1 MTAGPLGFSD
11 LSHGRRK
18 REAGTMALHRDACRR
33 LQASGQR

>member
-1 MTAGPLGFSD
+1 MTAGPLGFRD
-11 LSHGRRK
+11 MSHRRLK